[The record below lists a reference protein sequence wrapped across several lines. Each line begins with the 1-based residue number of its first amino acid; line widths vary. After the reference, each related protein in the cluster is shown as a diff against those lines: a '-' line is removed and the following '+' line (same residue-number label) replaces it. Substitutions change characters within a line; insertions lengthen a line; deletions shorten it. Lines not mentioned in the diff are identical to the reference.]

1 MNSAF
6 DGDEVIE
13 ISGDLAETVK
23 SYLTA
28 DTTDEV
34 LDVEIYENDLGDR
47 CVAVALK
54 TESWG
59 KPVVQGAIVVVRPKP
74 EEGVNA
80 YLVSAIAEDEGPYAS
95 FCPGR
100 ILDMLSPTDNELA
113 LDWRERCQARLL
125 RGSLHRT
132 FPLPVPEPKNEEAA
146 RFIPEIFPMP
156 EDNGPDDMDDFN
168 RGHDWAE
175 YSWPSALRF

>member
-1 MNSAF
+1 MNMAF
-6 DGDEVIE
+6 VSDQIIE
-13 ISGDLAETVK
+13 ISGDLAEIVK
-23 SYLTA
+23 SYLTV

-34 LDVEIYENDLGDR
+34 LDLEIYENDLGDR

-59 KPVVQGAIVVVRPKP
+59 KPVVQGAIVVVRPRP
-74 EEGVNA
+74 EEGASA
-80 YLVSAIAEDEGPYAS
+80 YLVSAIAEGEGPYAS

-125 RGSLHRT
+125 RGSLHPT
-132 FPLPVPEPKNEEAA
+132 FSLPASGPKNEEAA
-146 RFIPEIFPMP
+146 RFIPKSFPMP

-168 RGHDWAE
+168 CGHDWAE
-175 YSWPSALRF
+175 YSRPTFGL